1 MPLSVS
7 ALRKAL
13 EIAQGEGSFQIGP
26 VDLDIPDI
34 LDLFRRFLPDGVID
48 LVSDVAA
55 DVDRLSMVGTI
66 RLASQVTSAATVF
79 FLPDEA
85 WEYVVGVRVDIRL
98 PEGEGLPDEVKGIP
112 AALERIGLGALHVVF
127 GAEPKADGGVQGRL
141 GFGADLNFP
150 SSEADPKPYVWGYAP
165 LGSGQQWFVTGSFPD
180 VSLDSLDD
188 LLDFANLRPGD
199 FQLPPDV
206 PSAVALALTGLAIR
220 FVPRQA
226 AQDSRSQAVDFDWL
240 EASMTVSL
248 GTEWDAIP
256 GALKIEALAAE
267 FRVENPLS
275 ASPTLVVG
283 VGGRVRL
290 GANVLVDVQVAY
302 PDKTLSG
309 TLTEP
314 FPLASLTGSLP
325 PGMGV
330 PDDAIVSAL
339 TVGGDLNPPP
349 ARGYSFSATLQ
360 NAWRIGGDRIE
371 LTGVTL
377 TVSSFG
383 DQAAGEV
390 SAQWRIGV
398 TGTLDVTGTW
408 TSAGW
413 SFRAQGSGIRPADVF
428 AALGITPPAFVAD
441 LTIEELLIEFDDQA
455 NVTVVLQST
464 VVLGEK
470 SAALEL
476 RIAAS
481 GGDTAISGTL
491 ELTLPTRPMRFI
503 VQAAR
508 GEAGKWLA
516 AKWDAGN
523 EPVDGLDLLSALG
536 LSSPADTPAALLP
549 RFDSLTLWYEP
560 GAKRTALAAVAG
572 YTSWAFAAVDRAF
585 GAAARVGLRAAATQ
599 LPMVGDLIPADRD
612 VAMEGVGFALTSAS
626 WDEGAAVA
634 ANELLAEVE
643 EFGAA
648 AYGRIDTAVLPADL
662 KAPVPA
668 SPDGAVTSAMPAFP
682 EQAPLAG
689 LCLTLAYTFG
699 GDEQPPLVLE
709 IWNRRGGAD
718 LPARRT
724 RSVDAGRDLD
734 LAIGPL
740 RLKRIAL
747 GYTDQRVFL
756 AFDATLQVGPVEFTL
771 LGLGIAVDADLS
783 APKARP
789 VLSGAALRM
798 DKPPLSIAGA
808 FENRPAPGFSV
819 LLGGSVAV
827 EAKFFA
833 MTALGTYARSRDGWS
848 SVFLFGEAGGVGDVA
863 LFGPPAFT
871 VTGLSGGFGVNSDVR
886 LPAVDEVGEF
896 PLVRRLTGSGSPSP
910 QEILELLMGP
920 DAWVRPVSGSYWGAV
935 GVQFTSFKFIQ
946 SRALA
951 VVKFGNELAVMLLG
965 RTTVTFPKNAETG
978 RKVQARLNIDLR
990 LGYEGRKGLLSM
1002 DVAVADGSFIF
1013 HESARLTG
1021 GIAVYLWTGGPSPG
1035 DFAITAGGYHP
1046 SYNVPAHYP
1055 RPARMGFIWS
1065 PDNSIR
1071 VSSQM
1076 YTALTPNAIMAGGR
1090 LEARY
1095 EKGLLSAWFTA
1106 YVDALIQWNPFYLE
1120 VSIGVRIGVA
1130 FTIKVW
1136 FVKVRVSIEV
1146 GVGIDLWTPPLGG
1159 RVSVKVW
1166 FVSFSFGFGAS
1177 RPSLPP
1183 QNWQEFRQQLPDP
1196 LAITPLAGLL
1206 PDIDPAELAARTAAH
1221 APTAIT
1227 AAGFIVETTSAL
1239 PASQTYVNDVP
1250 FGEGGEAVDIRPMG
1264 KLDLTSEHRV
1274 IIERN
1279 GSEFC
1284 WQRYGWK
1291 ITQIKRDVPS
1301 ALWGAPG
1308 DPGLD
1313 EGLIPGHLVGLRIEV
1328 PDPSKGDEV
1337 GPISTEALGVEPLPE
1352 GRMPLRDAAANGPV
1366 PAADPTSPRLITD
1379 TLAASGV
1386 QAKRTAV
1393 HEALGRW
1400 GYAQPDGALDKYA
1413 SRAQTTLTDAPL
1425 VLPTTM
1431 AS

>member
-7 ALRKAL
+7 DLRKAL
-13 EIAQGEGSFQIGP
+13 EIAQGEGSFQVGP
-26 VDLDIPDI
+26 VDLGIPDV

-55 DVDRLSMVGTI
+55 DVERLSVAGTI
-66 RLASQVTSAATVF
+66 RLASRVTSAATVC

-85 WEYVVGVRVDIRL
+85 WAYVAGVRVDVRL
-98 PEGEGLPDEVKGIP
+98 PEGEGLPDEVKEIP
-112 AALERIGLGALHVVF
+112 AALERVGLGALHVVF
-127 GAEPKADGGVQGRL
+127 GAEPKAGGGAQGRL
-141 GFGADLNFP
+141 GFGVDLNFP
-150 SSEADPKPYVWGYAP
+150 DSGADPKPYVWGYVP
-165 LGSGQQWFVTGSFPD
+165 LGSGRQWFVTGTFPD
-180 VSLDSLDD
+180 VPLESLDD

-206 PSAVALALTGLAIR
+206 PGAVALALTGLAIA
-220 FVPRQA
+220 FVPRQTA
-226 AQDSRSQAVDFDWL
+226 RYSRGQAVEYDWL
-240 EASMTVSL
+240 DASMTVSL

-256 GALKIEALAAE
+256 GVLRIEDLAAQ
-267 FRVENPLS
+267 FQVENPLS
-275 ASPTLVVG
+275 GSPVLVVG

-290 GANVLVDVQVAY
+290 GADVLVEVHVGY
-302 PDKTLSG
+302 PGKALSG

-314 FPLASLTGSLP
+314 FPLAALTASLP

-330 PDDAIVSAL
+330 PADAMVSAL
-339 TVGGDLNPPP
+339 TVEGDLNPSP
-349 ARGYSFSATLQ
+349 ARGYSFSATLR
-360 NAWRIGGDRIE
+360 NAWRVGGDRIE

-377 TVSSFG
+377 TVSNFG
-383 DQAAGEV
+383 GETAGEV
-390 SAQWRIGV
+390 SAQWRIGD
-398 TGTLDVTGTW
+398 TGTLDVTGAW
-408 TSAGW
+408 TGVGW
-413 SFRAQGSGIRPADVF
+413 SFQAQGSGIRPADVF
-428 AALGITPPAFVAD
+428 AAVGIAPPAFVAD
-441 LTIEELLIEFDDQA
+441 LAIEELLVEFDDQA
-455 NVTVVLQST
+455 NVTVVLHST

-476 RIAAS
+476 RIALSS
-481 GGDTAISGTL
+481 GETAVSGTL
-491 ELTLPTRPMRFI
+491 ELTLPTRTMSFT

-508 GEAGKWLA
+508 DEAGKWLA
-516 AKWDAGN
+516 ARWDAGN
-523 EPVDGLDLLSALG
+523 EPVEGLDLLSALG
-536 LSSPADTPAALLP
+536 LSGPAGTPAALLP
-549 RFDSLTLWYEP
+549 RLDSLTLWYEP
-560 GAKRTALAAVAG
+560 GARRAALAAAAG
-572 YTSWAFAAVDRAF
+572 FTSWAFASVDRAF
-585 GAAARVGLRAAATQ
+585 GVAARLGLRAAATQ

-612 VAMEGVGFALTSAS
+612 VAMEGVGFALTSAG
-626 WDEGAAVA
+626 WDGAVAVA
-634 ANELLAEVE
+634 ANQLLAEVG
-643 EFGAA
+643 EFSAA
-648 AYGRIDTAVLPADL
+648 AYGRVDTVAFPTGLE
-662 KAPVPA
+662 APVPVA
-668 SPDGAVTSAMPAFP
+668 PDGVVSAVMPAFP
-682 EQAPLAG
+682 EQAPIAG

-709 IWNRRGGAD
+709 IWNRRGGGN

-724 RSVDAGRDLD
+724 QSFDAGRDLD

-740 RLKRIAL
+740 RLKRIAV

-756 AFDATLQVGPVEFTL
+756 AFDATLRVGPVEFAL
-771 LGLGIAVDADLS
+771 LGLGIAVDADFA
-783 APKARP
+783 APEARP

-808 FENRPAPGFSV
+808 FENRPDPGFAV
-819 LLGGSVAV
+819 LLGGSAAV
-827 EAKFFA
+827 EGTFFA
-833 MTALGTYARSRDGWS
+833 MAALGTYARSRDGWS

-951 VVKFGNELAVMLLG
+951 VVAFGNELAVMLLG
-965 RTTVTFPKNAETG
+965 RTTVTFPKNARPG

-990 LGYEGRKGLLSM
+990 LGYEGREGLLSM
-1002 DVAVADGSFIF
+1002 DIAVADGSFLF

-1021 GIAVYLWTGGPSPG
+1021 GIAVYVWTGGPSRG

-1046 SYNVPAHYP
+1046 SYKVPAHYP
-1055 RPARMGFIWS
+1055 QPARMGFIWS
-1065 PDNSIR
+1065 PDNNIR
-1071 VSSQM
+1071 VSSQV

-1120 VSIGVRIGVA
+1120 VNVGVRIGVA

-1159 RVSVKVW
+1159 RAGVKVW

-1177 RPSLPP
+1177 RPALPP
-1183 QNWQEFRQQLPDP
+1183 QDWREFRQQLPDP

-1206 PDIDPAELAARTAAH
+1206 PDLDPAELAARTTAH

-1239 PASQTYVNDVP
+1239 PASQTYVNNVS
-1250 FGEGGEAVDIRPMG
+1250 FGEDGETVDIRPMG
-1264 KLDLTSEHRV
+1264 KRDLTSEHRV
-1274 IIERN
+1274 TIKRN
-1279 GSEFC
+1279 DSEFS
-1284 WQRYGWK
+1284 WQQYGWT
-1291 ITQIKRDVPS
+1291 ITQIRRDVPS

-1308 DPGLD
+1308 EPGLD
-1313 EGLIPGHLVGLRIEV
+1313 EGLLPGHLVGLRIEV
-1328 PDPSKGDEV
+1328 PDPSAGDEI
-1337 GPISTEALGVEPLPE
+1337 GPISTEALGVEALPE
-1352 GRMPLRDAAANGPV
+1352 GRMPLREAAPTGPV
-1366 PAADPTSPRLITD
+1366 PAADPASPRLIAD
-1379 TLAASGV
+1379 TLATSGV
-1386 QAKRTAV
+1386 TARRTAV
-1393 HEALGRW
+1393 HDALGRW
-1400 GYAQPDGALDKYA
+1400 GYAQADGALDTYA
-1413 SRAQTTLTDAPL
+1413 ARAQTTLTDAPL